1 MMRWPPGSRPPEAL
15 AAARAPR
22 RPSWMSPRAQRE
34 TVPEG
39 TWLSKEPR
47 PSQRPPRPGQ
57 SQRPPRA
64 SPVVPEARAS
74 VRPPAPSVRPAPPG
88 DGLVPATMPEPVIH
102 DGPLYEEQI
111 AALQEE
117 LAHAQDALDAAT
129 AALALARE
137 AVLRDAEGE
146 LVRLAVAIAR
156 RVVGEELRLRP
167 EIYTQWAAAE
177 LAAASGTDTVAL
189 GRDLAARIPEP
200 AWDELRARGV
210 QVVVDPALP
219 PMACDVRGAVTR
231 VDASAEGRLD
241 SVAEALGV
249 TPQGSR

>member
-15 AAARAPR
+15 GRAPR

-57 SQRPPRA
+57 SQRPPRHA
-64 SPVVPEARAS
+64 SPTAAESRCS
-74 VRPPAPSVRPAPPG
+74 VRPPAPSVRPAPPPG
-88 DGLVPATMPEPVIH
+88 DGLVPSTVPEPVIS
-102 DGPLYEEQI
+102 DGPLHKEQI
-111 AALQEE
+111 AALEEE
-117 LAHAQDALDAAT
+117 LVQTRDALEAAT

-137 AVLRDAEGE
+137 SVLRDAEGE

-156 RVVGEELRLRP
+156 RVVGEELKLRP

-219 PMACDVRGAVTR
+219 GMACDVRGAVTR
-231 VDASAEGRLD
+231 VDASADGRLD

>member
-15 AAARAPR
+15 GRAPR

-47 PSQRPPRPGQ
+47 PSQRPPRPGA
-57 SQRPPRA
+57 SQRPPRPA
-64 SPVVPEARAS
+64 AS
-74 VRPPAPSVRPAPPG
+74 VRPPAPSVRPPPPG
-88 DGLVPATMPEPVIH
+88 DGLVPSTMPEPVIN

-111 AALQEE
+111 AALHEE
-117 LAHAQDALDAAT
+117 LCRAQDALEAAT

-137 AVLRDAEGE
+137 SVLRDAEGE
-146 LVRLAVAIAR
+146 LVRLAVTIAR
-156 RVVGEELRLRP
+156 RVVGEELKLRP
-167 EIYTQWAAAE
+167 EIYVEWAKSE

-219 PMACDVRGAVTR
+219 GMACDVRGAVTR
-231 VDASAEGRLD
+231 VDASADGRLD

-249 TPQGSR
+249 TSQGPR

>member
-1 MMRWPPGSRPPEAL
+1 MRWPPGSRPPEAID
-15 AAARAPR
+15 AAARGPSVRAVR

-57 SQRPPRA
+57 SQRPQA
-64 SPVVPEARAS
+64 HAS
-74 VRPPAPSVRPAPPG
+74 VRPPAPSVRPPAPPG
-88 DGLVPATMPEPVIH
+88 DGLVPSTMPEPVIH

-111 AALQEE
+111 AALHEE
-117 LAHAQDALDAAT
+117 LAHAHDALEAAT

-137 AVLRDAEGE
+137 SVLRDAEGE

-156 RVVGEELRLRP
+156 RVVGEELKLRP
-167 EIYTQWAAAE
+167 EIYVQWAASE

-200 AWDELRARGV
+200 AWDALRARGV
-210 QVVVDPALP
+210 HVLVDPALP
-219 PMACDVRGAVTR
+219 AMACDVRGAITR
-231 VDASAEGRLD
+231 IDASAEGRLD

-249 TPQGSR
+249 TPQGPR